1 MERKTIGS
9 FIAALRKANGMTQQA
24 LADRL
29 NISNKAVSRWE
40 RDECAPDLSLIPAL
54 AEIFGVTCDE
64 LLKGERIFTEPQHE
78 KSEPKVEK
86 QLKALINRSISSF
99 KTLIWISLT
108 LSVVGLVCMFGVSYG
123 FYRPII
129 GFAVMILFEV
139 AAFVLAVIGVNKMRE
154 INRKNELFENADV
167 YLISK
172 YNNALGVFSYIA
184 FFAIVSVIA
193 LSLPFLL
200 FQSDNINSVLA
211 FESYFKF
218 FSIITLALVL
228 MFFAL
233 KDIYCAW
240 ITEQPYSQTPKNK
253 NSKSRA
259 MNTLQLGAIA
269 IASILY
275 VIYPYFEKP
284 NGIWINNIFYLGVLL
299 LLVANIVLFIVYLLS
314 FKTDRKHLVL
324 PGIRNILLTIPMFF
338 IQRSHYVAFGYVGES
353 INGDTTVL
361 DNMNY
366 ERYDTWNV
374 EYIGVALGLTLFI
387 FVIFKLIETF
397 MNRKSLK

>member
-29 NISNKAVSRWE
+29 NISNKSVSRWE

-78 KSEPKVEK
+78 KNEPKVEK
-86 QLKALINRSISSF
+86 QLKALINRSTSSF

-108 LSVVGLVCMFGVSYG
+108 LSVVGLVCMFGISYG

-139 AAFVLAVIGVNKMRE
+139 AAFVLAVIGVNKMQETKRE
-154 INRKNELFENADV
+154 NELFENADV
-167 YLISK
+167 SLTSK
-172 YNNALGVFSYIA
+172 YNNALGGFSYIA

-200 FQSDNINSVLA
+200 FHSDNINSVLT

-240 ITEQPYSQTPKNK
+240 ITEQPYSKTLKNK

-284 NGIWINNIFYLGVLL
+284 NNVWVNNIFYLGVLL
-299 LLVANIVLFIVYLLS
+299 LLVANIVLFIVYLLR
-314 FKTDRKHLVL
+314 FKTDRKYLVL
-324 PGIRNILLTIPMFF
+324 PGIRNILLTIPIFF
-338 IQRSHYVAFGYVGES
+338 IQRSHYVAFGYVG
-353 INGDTTVL
+353 
-361 DNMNY
+361 
-366 ERYDTWNV
+366 
-374 EYIGVALGLTLFI
+374 
-387 FVIFKLIETF
+387 
-397 MNRKSLK
+397 